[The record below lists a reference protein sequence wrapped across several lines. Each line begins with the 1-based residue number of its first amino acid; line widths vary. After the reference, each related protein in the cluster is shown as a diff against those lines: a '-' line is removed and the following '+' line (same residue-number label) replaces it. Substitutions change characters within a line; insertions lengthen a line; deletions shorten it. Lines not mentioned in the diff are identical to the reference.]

1 MKKLILI
8 LTILISFMSN
18 SQSRLG
24 YSYTEVKNEFSD
36 QYTFTTGYRDELGK
50 FLEFE
55 IPGGMVTYYFNDES
69 VCYFVTLVPESK
81 GDLHFF
87 IEEYNKKY
95 VITSRTSWLIYTDGY
110 EVKINLEYLKNGI
123 YVFYYS
129 L

>member
-8 LTILISFMSN
+8 LAILISFVSN
-18 SQSRLG
+18 SQSRIG
-24 YSYTEVKNEFSD
+24 FTYNEIKNEFSE

-50 FLEFE
+50 FLEIQ
-55 IPGGMVTYYFNDES
+55 IPGGLVTYYFTENN
-69 VCYFVTLVPESK
+69 VCYFVTLLPETK

-95 VITSRTSWLIYTDGY
+95 VILSRTSWLIYTDGY
-110 EVKINLEYLKNGI
+110 QIKITLEYLKDGM
-123 YVFYYS
+123 YYFCYS